1 MVFLSL
7 DILYRIYC
15 RNLTQGYFWTQTLF
29 FSTIQPYFGTGG
41 HRFSSHYLFNQG
53 DCWSSSYQI
62 ELLHQIHVFRFQL
75 FSPFTALALAPV
87 ESHYSVA
94 KVGEPST
101 NYYFLDLRYRQLTVR
116 ILTARLKV
124 QNFDEI
130 SRPVHCLTTALLD
143 QDSMAALLWW
153 IWPGPIKLTSNRF
166 KWMCCLFSSVF
177 LKGWNKKCI
186 YRLRELPGGGF
197 TETVRYIWERHK

>member
-1 MVFLSL
+1 MVLLSL
-7 DILYRIYC
+7 DILDRIYC
-15 RNLTQGYFWTQTLF
+15 RNLTQGYFWTQTSF

-41 HRFSSHYLFNQG
+41 HWFSSHYLFNQG

-94 KVGEPST
+94 KVGAEPST
-101 NYYFLDLRYRQLTVR
+101 YSYFLDLRYRQLAVG
-116 ILTARLKV
+116 ILTARLKA
-124 QNFDEI
+124 QNFDEM

-153 IWPGPIKLTSNRF
+153 IWPGPIKQTTNHF
-166 KWMCCLFSSVF
+166 KVKTFSF
-177 LKGWNKKCI
+177 QLGLLERLK
-186 YRLRELPGGGF
+186 
-197 TETVRYIWERHK
+197 

>member
-1 MVFLSL
+1 MVLLSL
-7 DILYRIYC
+7 DILDRIYC

-41 HRFSSHYLFNQG
+41 HWFSSHYLFNQG

-94 KVGEPST
+94 KVEEPCT
-101 NYYFLDLRYRQLTVR
+101 HYYFLDIGCRCTVDLQIVR
-116 ILTARLKV
+116 IIMALWKMFKMFKMLTKM
-124 QNFDEI
+124 
-130 SRPVHCLTTALLD
+130 SRPVLCLTTALLD

-153 IWPGPIKLTSNRF
+153 IWPGPIKQTTIHFRINV
-166 KWMCCLFSSVF
+166 FSF
-177 LKGWNKKCI
+177 
-186 YRLRELPGGGF
+186 
-197 TETVRYIWERHK
+197 